1 MNKSKSSSDI
11 ANEFVNQ
18 FLTQYLKN
26 GMGSMS
32 KADIDALVMYMLD
45 NYTSKSGSN
54 LQQLSNQTVSELLR
68 APVTKIKKLRYEA
81 GLKYGERVEDE
92 AKKRFI
98 SILSNAVFDIDSG
111 KINLIVE
118 DSLAKNWLQ
127 GQLKAHGQYFEHT
140 FNTEVVSIQPDGF
153 FRVLQI
159 LLPDQDVEDFKS
171 KFEGLM
177 QEKNRAKIVKAF
189 AEIAKSFAKGA
200 FSKLGALAVASS
212 IPLPI

>member
-1 MNKSKSSSDI
+1 MSTTKSSSNI
-11 ANEFVNQ
+11 ANEFVHY

-26 GMGSMS
+26 GMGSMPKS
-32 KADIDALVMYMLD
+32 DVDALVMHMLD
-45 NYTSKSGSN
+45 NYTSKSGLN

-98 SILSNAVFDIDSG
+98 STLSNAVFDVESG
-111 KINLIVE
+111 KINLIIE

-127 GQLKAHGQYFEHT
+127 GRLKANGQYFEHS
-140 FNTEVVSIQPDGF
+140 FNSEVVSIQPDGF

-159 LLPDQDVEDFKS
+159 LLPDQDVENFKS
-171 KFEGLM
+171 KFEDLM
-177 QEKNRAKIVKAF
+177 REKNRAKIAKGF
-189 AEIAKSFAKGA
+189 TDLSKSFAKGA
-200 FSKLGALAVASS
+200 FSKVGEIAASF